1 MELDIRKIQEILP
14 HRFPFLL
21 VDKIISIE
29 ENTTVGV
36 KNVTMNEWF
45 FQGHFPGRPVMPG
58 VLILES
64 MAQVGATM
72 MMNMEEFR
80 GSVPYFTSLDNVR
93 FRRPVLPGD
102 QLVIT
107 VSLLKLKKRMGK
119 LQGVAKVGDEVVA
132 EGKIGFSLVA
142 TKEAKG

>member
-21 VDKIISIE
+21 VDKIVSIE

-45 FQGHFPGRPVMPG
+45 FQGHFPGQPIMPG

-102 QLVIT
+102 QMVIT
-107 VSLLKLKKRMGK
+107 VSLLKLKRRMGK
-119 LQGVAKVGDEVVA
+119 LQGVTKVGEEVVA
-132 EGKIGFSLVA
+132 EAKIGFSLMVA
-142 TKEAKG
+142 EEVRA